1 LAIYTYLAGLFVMLI
16 SRAGVK
22 QALVNAL
29 GMFAGKAIV
38 LEWSGNAANPAQ
50 WEVKSRNRLF

>member
-1 LAIYTYLAGLFVMLI
+1 
-16 SRAGVK
+16 
-22 QALVNAL
+22 VNAL